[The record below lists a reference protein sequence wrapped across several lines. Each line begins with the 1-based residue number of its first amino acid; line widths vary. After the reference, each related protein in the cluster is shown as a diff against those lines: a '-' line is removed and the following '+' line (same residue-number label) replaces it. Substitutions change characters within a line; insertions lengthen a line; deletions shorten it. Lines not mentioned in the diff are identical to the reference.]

1 MLAWRPLA
9 CLLALHFLH
18 RIQMD
23 NHQGFVNF
31 WDCGFVI
38 PWLFSPSNCYFP
50 FQTRSHKMES
60 GGGSRPP
67 PPFSRSHIA
76 SHHVASHRKASH
88 AAQLSSSQ
96 TSRGSCT
103 DPQYKARATTAKNHA
118 RAHAAAR
125 ATRWPIP
132 DRTLHPGNPA
142 RPPQPA
148 RTITGPGSNG
158 LQLLG
163 EDADRQEGRRGC
175 SAAWQ
180 LRGCPPTCRSM
191 LIHQDQDEH
200 DGRAVDLLH
209 LEEAAAPQLLCRSR
223 SSNGSSDASPR
234 HALPLG

>member
-1 MLAWRPLA
+1 
-9 CLLALHFLH
+9 
-18 RIQMD
+18 
-23 NHQGFVNF
+23 
-31 WDCGFVI
+31 
-38 PWLFSPSNCYFP
+38 
-50 FQTRSHKMES
+50 MES

-67 PPFSRSHIA
+67 PPSLA
-76 SHHVASHRKASH
+76 LTSHRITSH
-88 AAQLSSSQ
+88 RIARHHMLRSCSAAPRRAADHALIHSTRRAQQLQ
-96 TSRGSCT
+96 IM
-103 DPQYKARATTAKNHA
+103 PVLMLP
-118 RAHAAAR
+118 AR
-125 ATRWPIP
+125 ATRRPIP

-234 HALPLG
+234 HALPLSWINSRDGSCDRSCDANLAAPFLLRMSIWMRGRK